1 MGTIKTR
8 LLTGTLALSV
18 LMPALLGCSRRYH
31 DLPAYLPFANKEY
44 PNESVGRFK
53 SSYIIDQIDEFYRG
67 TDPGPIG
74 VTTLV
79 NIDDLYSTSTFGR
92 IYSEQIISELAMR
105 GYDVIELRHA
115 DAIQFLGGAGEFA
128 LSRDMGS
135 VRRERK
141 LGGVVVGTY
150 AVSTDRVY
158 VNIRLLDPSTSAVVS
173 AGSVEMSK
181 TKELAKLLKKG
192 GAPTTLE
199 RIPVRHVALS
209 AVPLSAV
216 QGMPE
221 QVYPLE
227 SDPSPSRGITPRLP
241 GKKR

>member
-1 MGTIKTR
+1 M
-8 LLTGTLALSV
+8 
-18 LMPALLGCSRRYH
+18 
-31 DLPAYLPFANKEY
+31 PAYLPFANKDY
-44 PNESVGRFK
+44 PNQSVGRFK
-53 SSYIIDQIDEFYRG
+53 SSYIIDQVDEFYRG

-105 GYDVIELRHA
+105 GYDVVELRHA

-150 AVSTDRVY
+150 AVSPDRIY
-158 VNIRLLDPSTSAVVS
+158 VNVRLLDPSTSTVVS
-173 AGSVEMSK
+173 AGSVEMKK

-192 GAPTTLE
+192 GTSTTFE
-199 RIPVRHVALS
+199 RIPVRHIARS
-209 AVPLSAV
+209 TVPLSAV
-216 QGMPE
+216 QGIPE
-221 QVYPLE
+221 QVYHLDA
-227 SDPSPSRGITPRLP
+227 DPPPATGIAPKLP
-241 GKKR
+241 NKRR